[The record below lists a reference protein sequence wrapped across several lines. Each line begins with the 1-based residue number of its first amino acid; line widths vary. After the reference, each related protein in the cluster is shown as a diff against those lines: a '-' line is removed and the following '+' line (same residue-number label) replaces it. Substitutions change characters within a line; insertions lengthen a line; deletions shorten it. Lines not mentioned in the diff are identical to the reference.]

1 VKGLARQSA
10 VSHTDEGVEE
20 TSRPREECERFDW
33 SRAGKMWPI
42 FPGTDLSVL
51 IGREAIFADREA
63 SRDASLNAPFFP
75 RAAPSDTPLGGADV
89 AYIFPWDL
97 RKRRIFNLGLKP

>member
-1 VKGLARQSA
+1 MHALARA
-10 VSHTDEGVEE
+10 ALGKNVSVLIG
-20 TSRPREECERFDW
+20 REP
-33 SRAGKMWPI
+33 GKCGHI
-42 FPGTDLSVL
+42 FPGKDVSVL

-75 RAAPSDTPLGGADV
+75 RAAPSDTPLGAGGV

>member
-1 VKGLARQSA
+1 MC
-10 VSHTDEGVEE
+10 H
-20 TSRPREECERFDW
+20 
-33 SRAGKMWPI
+33 I
-42 FPGTDLSVL
+42 FPGKDVSVL

-75 RAAPSDTPLGGADV
+75 RAAPSDTPLGAGGV